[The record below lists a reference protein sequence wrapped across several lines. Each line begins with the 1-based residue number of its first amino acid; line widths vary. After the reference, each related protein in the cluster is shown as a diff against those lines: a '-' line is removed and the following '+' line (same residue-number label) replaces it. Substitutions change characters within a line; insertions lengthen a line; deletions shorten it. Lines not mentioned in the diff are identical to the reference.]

1 MATWK
6 KILVDG
12 EALTSITAGTGLNG
26 GTITSSGTIDLANT
40 AVTAGSYTSA
50 NITVDA
56 QGRLTSAASGTS
68 GTVTA
73 VTGVTSAG
81 DYGTGADITFLGATG
96 TTCYSRK
103 ALLLER
109 DHMDRLHFCNRSSS
123 DGSCWGF
130 NWDHYG

>member
-73 VTGVTSAG
+73 VTGVAM
-81 DYGTGADITFLGATG
+81 AFFLTPVMIGFKLVNHG
-96 TTCYSRK
+96 RN
-103 ALLLER
+103 
-109 DHMDRLHFCNRSSS
+109 FRSS
-123 DGSCWGF
+123 D
-130 NWDHYG
+130 NEH